1 MKRLLLFTAF
11 FALCL
16 PAIGTFYTGYFNDDA
31 RHVLAARSLLHGHYG
46 DLSDPNQA
54 PIINQLPGYPLILA
68 LAGANETTGK
78 LLSCAFHA
86 GTTALLFSFAAPAA
100 AGAALLLA
108 LHPFAITMSGT
119 LMTEPAFLL
128 ATVVSLLLLTRGKL
142 FAALMCA
149 AFSGWI
155 RPEGFLLLAAITTCR
170 IKSLPAKDRLA
181 LSIPFIFWAL
191 PFIRNMLVSSTP
203 AGYISELAGTS
214 VAINILSNALYYFHA
229 VPLVSVGI
237 YYGGGAVSG
246 WMTGLCAAFWLALG
260 AGLTVLL
267 QKDESR
273 ERALYLTLSLGA
285 HLLWV
290 NHTPRYILPLIP
302 FIFEAVLSGLVLQKE
317 HGRKLAFSFAAATLA
332 LMLFQ
337 DWGVLRAGLSKADSR
352 KHPPSAILWLKDNT
366 PPNAI
371 VMTKYREKTFYLS
384 GRKTIGYYYNPDI
397 SSWIKTVDEN
407 NVDYLLID
415 DSAETV
421 AVTPQREAGRRA
433 AFETIAA
440 FAANRNYFLQVY
452 RAKTG
457 LVCQRIKADAE

>member
-16 PAIGTFYTGYFNDDA
+16 PALGTFHTGYFNDDA
-31 RHVLAARSLLHGHYG
+31 RHVLAARSLLHGHYR
-46 DLSDPNQA
+46 DLSDPLQN
-54 PIINQLPGYPLILA
+54 PIINQLPGYPLLLA
-68 LAGANETTGK
+68 MTGANETAGK

-86 GTTALLFSFAAPAA
+86 GSAALLFSFAGPAS

-128 ATVVSLLLLTRGKL
+128 ATVISLILLARGRL

-155 RPEGFLLLAAITTCR
+155 RPEGFLLLSAITACR
-170 IKSLPAKDRLA
+170 IKNLPVKDRLM
-181 LSIPFIFWAL
+181 LSIPFLFWAL
-191 PFIRNMLVSSTP
+191 PFIRNMVVSSTP
-203 AGYISELAGTS
+203 AGYMSELAGTS
-214 VAINILSNALYYFHA
+214 AAVNALSNALYYFHA

-237 YYGGGAVSG
+237 YYGGGAVQG
-246 WMTGLCAAFWLALG
+246 WMTALCAVFWLALG
-260 AGLTVLL
+260 AGLTTLL

-273 ERALYLTLSLGA
+273 ERALYLILSLCA

-302 FIFEAVLSGLVLQKE
+302 FILEAVLYGLALQKE
-317 HGRKLAFSFAAATLA
+317 HGRKLAVSFAAAALA

-337 DWGVLRAGLSKADSR
+337 DWGVLRAGLSSGDSR
-352 KHPPSAILWLKDNT
+352 KHIPGAILWLKTNT
-366 PPNAI
+366 PANAV
-371 VMTKYREKTFYLS
+371 VMAKYREKTFYIS

-397 SSWIKTVDEN
+397 SSWIKTLDDN
-407 NVDYLLID
+407 GVDYLLLD
-415 DSAETV
+415 DSAGVVE
-421 AVTPQREAGRRA
+421 VTPQREAGRRK
-433 AFETIAA
+433 AFATIAA
-440 FAANRNYFLQVY
+440 FAADRRYFLPVY
-452 RAKTG
+452 SDKAG
-457 LVCQRIKADAE
+457 LVAKRIK